1 MSGAKNCP
9 ETPRQKMIGM
19 MYLVLTAMLALN
31 VSSEILN
38 GFTMVDN
45 SLHSTI
51 ESSDMRNNYLYE
63 DFEYQYKQNPE
74 KVGGWLKKAKQ
85 IRKQSD
91 DIFQYI
97 EKFKADI
104 VKIADKDKADPKSRE
119 IISRDNLDAAGQYA
133 LVGGN
138 GKILKAK
145 LKSYCDTLVSFSDK
159 NITKQ
164 KMYKNLFSTNAMKSK
179 QSGEIV
185 PWENAMFE
193 MMPVSAVVTLL
204 TKYQSDVRASESEI
218 IQYLKGQTDASDFRV
233 NKIEALVVPNSK
245 FVFRGEKYSARIVL
259 SAVDSTKIPE
269 YYVGGRQLGK
279 NGMYEFIAGGKL
291 GPSKYSGEIRIPGKD
306 GNIMAY
312 RFESDYMVGEPSA
325 TISNE
330 DLNVVYR
337 GIENKFSVSVPGVAP
352 ENVRISVEGGTSEN
366 RGKGKYII
374 NPTREGELR
383 VSVFGKID
391 KKEMSMGSSI
401 FRIKRLPKP
410 SVFLLD
416 SKGNENEGAMSMDE
430 LRGANLIASYG
441 QDALVQAKF
450 SIVSFTMIVEGLAP
464 LSVTGS
470 KLDINFLNRL
480 TKGRNLILSNIKAVG
495 PDRNV
500 QSLGAIV
507 VKLI

>member
-51 ESSDMRNNYLYE
+51 ESSDMRNEFLYE
-63 DFEYQYKQNPE
+63 DFDYLYKENPA
-74 KVGGWLKKAKQ
+74 KVGEWLNKANQ
-85 IRKQSD
+85 IKRQSND
-91 DIFQYI
+91 LFTYI
-97 EKFKADI
+97 ENFKVDL
-104 VKIADKDKADPKSRE
+104 VKLADKDKADPKARDIE
-119 IISRDNLDAAGQYA
+119 SRDNLDVAGQYA
-133 LVGGN
+133 LIGGN
-138 GKILKAK
+138 GKVLKEK
-145 LKSYCDTLVSFSDK
+145 LKNFCDTLVVLSDK
-159 NITKQ
+159 NERKQ
-164 KMYKNLFSTNAMKSK
+164 KMYLNLFSTNKVKSTET
-179 QSGEIV
+179 GEMV

-204 TKYQSDVRASESEI
+204 TKYQSDIRAAESEM

-259 SAVDSTKIPE
+259 SAVDSTKIPQ
-269 YYVGGRQLGK
+269 YFVNGQQLQHGI
-279 NGMYEFIAGGKL
+279 YEFTAGAKL
-291 GPSKYSGEIRIPGKD
+291 GPSKYGGEIRIPGKD
-306 GNIMAY
+306 GNTLSY

-330 DLNVVYR
+330 DLNVVYK
-337 GIENKFSVSVPGVAP
+337 GIDNKFSVSVPGVAP
-352 ENVRISVEGGTSEN
+352 ENVRINVEGGSYEN
-366 RGKGKYII
+366 AGKGKYTIH
-374 NPTREGELR
+374 PARDGEIKI
-383 VSVFGKID
+383 SVFGKID
-391 KKEMSMGSSI
+391 KKEMSMGSGI
-401 FRIKRLPKP
+401 FRVKRLPKP
-410 SVFLLD
+410 SVFLMDSRGEENDGSMSLD
-416 SKGNENEGAMSMDE
+416 QLKNST
-430 LRGANLIASYG
+430 LIASYG
-441 QDALVQAKF
+441 QDALVPAKF
-450 SIVSFTMIVEGLAP
+450 TIVSFTMIVEGLAP
-464 LSVTGS
+464 LSVSGT
-470 KLDINFLNRL
+470 KLDVNFLNKL
-480 TKGRNLILSNIKAVG
+480 TKGRNLIISNIKAVG

>member
-51 ESSDMRNNYLYE
+51 ESSNMRNDYLYK
-63 DFEYQYKQNPE
+63 DFEYIYKENPE
-74 KVGGWLKKAKQ
+74 KVGEWLNKANQ
-85 IRKQSD
+85 IKKQSD
-91 DIFQYI
+91 ELFQYI
-97 EKFKADI
+97 ENFKIEI
-104 VKIADKDKADPKSRE
+104 VKIADKKKADPKARE
-119 IISRDNLDAAGQYA
+119 IEARDNLDAAGQYA

-138 GKILKAK
+138 GKVLRNK
-145 LKSYCDTLVSFSDK
+145 LKSYCDTLVTYSG
-159 NITKQ
+159 NNENKQ
-164 KMYKNLFSTNAMKSK
+164 KMYLNIFSTNSVKSK
-179 QSGEIV
+179 ESGEMI

-204 TKYQSDVRASESEI
+204 TKYQSDIRASESEI
-218 IQYLKGQTDASDFRV
+218 VQYLKGQTDASDFRV

-259 SAVDSTKIPE
+259 SAVDSTKTPQ
-269 YYVGGRQLGK
+269 YFVNGNQLGR
-279 NGMYEFIAGGKL
+279 NGMYEFVAGGKL
-291 GPSKYSGEIRIPGKD
+291 GPAKYTGEIRFTGKD
-306 GNIMAY
+306 GNMISR

-337 GIENKFSVSVPGVAP
+337 GIDNKLSVSVPGVAP
-352 ENVRISVEGGTSEN
+352 ENVRISVEGGSFDN
-366 RGKGKYII
+366 RGKGKFII
-374 NPTREGELR
+374 HPTRDGEIR
-383 VSVFGKID
+383 VAVFGKID
-391 KKEMSMGSSI
+391 KKEMSMGSGI
-401 FRIKRLPKP
+401 FRVKRLPKP

-416 SKGNENEGAMSMDE
+416 SKGDENEGAMTMDQ

-450 SIVSFTMIVEGLAP
+450 SIVSFTMIVDGLAP
-464 LSVTGS
+464 LSVSGS
-470 KLDINFLNRL
+470 KLDGNFLSRL
-480 TKGRNLILSNIKAVG
+480 TKGKNLILSNIKAVG

>member
-51 ESSDMRNNYLYE
+51 ESSDMRNEFLYE
-63 DFEYQYKQNPE
+63 DFDYLYKENPA
-74 KVGGWLKKAKQ
+74 KVGEWLNKANQ
-85 IRKQSD
+85 IKKQSND
-91 DIFQYI
+91 LFEYI
-97 EKFKADI
+97 EKFKVDI
-104 VKIADKDKADPKSRE
+104 VKLADKDKADPKARE
-119 IISRDNLDAAGQYA
+119 IESRDNLDVAGQYA

-138 GKILKAK
+138 GKVLKEK
-145 LKSYCDTLVSFSDK
+145 LRNYCDTLVVLSDK
-159 NITKQ
+159 NERKQ
-164 KMYKNLFSTNAMKSK
+164 KMYLNLFSTNKVKSK
-179 QSGEIV
+179 ETGEMV

-204 TKYQSDVRASESEI
+204 TKYQSDIRASESEM
-218 IQYLKGQTDASDFRV
+218 IQFLKGQTDASDFRV

-259 SAVDSTKIPE
+259 SAVDSTKIPQ
-269 YYVGGRQLGK
+269 YYVNGQQLQRGI
-279 NGMYEFIAGGKL
+279 YEFTAGSKL
-291 GPSKYSGEIRIPGKD
+291 GPAKYGGEIRIPGKD
-306 GNIMAY
+306 GNTLSY

-330 DLNVVYR
+330 DLNVVYK
-337 GIENKFSVSVPGVAP
+337 GIDNKFSVSVPGVAP
-352 ENVRISVEGGTSEN
+352 ENVRISVEGGN
-366 RGKGKYII
+366 FNNAGKGKYII
-374 NPTREGELR
+374 HPARDGEIKI
-383 VSVFGKID
+383 SVFGKID
-391 KKEMSMGSSI
+391 KKEMSMGSGI
-401 FRIKRLPKP
+401 FRVKRLPKP
-410 SVFLLD
+410 SVFLMDARGDENNGSMSLD
-416 SKGNENEGAMSMDE
+416 QLKNST
-430 LRGANLIASYG
+430 LIASYG
-441 QDALVQAKF
+441 QDALVPAKF

-464 LSVTGS
+464 LSVSGT
-470 KLDINFLNRL
+470 KLDLNFLNKL
-480 TKGRNLILSNIKAVG
+480 TKGRNLIISNIKAIG
-495 PDRNV
+495 PDKNV